1 MSEPTTAEMIQQYI
15 RLRDYVELKTK
26 EFEAS
31 LKPYRDGMATLE
43 GKVSQQIIDLGGES
57 IKTEFGTA
65 YRTTVMAVKM
75 ADRQA
80 FMEFVTQDWGER
92 EAFLTSAVTKDVVK
106 DWIEQNNSK
115 PPGLDIAYIHK
126 TNFRRA

>member
-1 MSEPTTAEMIQQYI
+1 MNTGEMIQQFI
-15 RLRDYVELKTK
+15 KLRDYVELKTK
-26 EFEAS
+26 EFEETM
-31 LKPYRDGMATLE
+31 KPYKAGMAAIE
-43 GKVSQQIIDLGGES
+43 NAVSQQIIDLGGES

-126 TNFRRA
+126 TNFRRS